1 MPPLDPARHI
11 VTAVIVTHDGDRWL
25 PETLESVREQ
35 SRPVQRVVGVDTGS
49 RDDSGRIL
57 AEFIAADAITT
68 LARDTGFGDAV
79 RAGLRLPR
87 ARAEFPGAA
96 PDATE
101 WIWLIHDDC
110 APAPDALQHL
120 LLAAN
125 DNPRAVV
132 FGPKLR
138 DWYDRRLLVEVG
150 VTIDGAGRRE
160 TGLEPREFDHGQHD
174 GIRQVLAVSSAGM
187 LVRRD
192 VWDELD
198 GFDRGLPLFRDDIDF
213 CWRVGGAGHR
223 VLIVTDAVAHHAEGA
238 ARRRRTISA
247 SGGHPRRIDR
257 RNALFVLLANLPI
270 GGMVGALLRNT
281 IGSLLRVLMYILAKQ
296 PANAFDEAA
305 AIASVY
311 LIPGRLIRARFQ
323 RRRNRRR
330 TYSAISPFLARG
342 VAMRRLTEMAVNI
355 MTGSPA
361 LDTAGRH
368 QAVVAPPPSRVDDDD
383 DPLRDDQSVL
393 RRFITHPGV
402 LLIAALTA
410 VTVVAER
417 SLLFGDHLAG
427 GALAP
432 VTGGA
437 ADLWALYLGSM
448 HDVGVG
454 SGAAAPPYVGLL
466 ALFSTLTLGNP
477 HVAVTIIL
485 LGCVPLAGFTAYQL
499 ARRVLRFRPARLWM
513 AGSYALLPMATG
525 AVAQGRLGTALVHA
539 LLPVLGIL
547 LIQVLTLPGRR
558 SRRAAWALG
567 LFLAVATAFVP
578 LVWLLSLVTGAVV
591 LAAFG
596 HLGRRFS
603 VSVGIALATPMV
615 LLLPWSLEL
624 FTTPSMW
631 LLEAGLHR
639 PELSAPPASPA
650 ALLML
655 SPGGP
660 GNPPVWVTG
669 GFIAAALCALLLLRS
684 RMLVAV
690 GWSMALV
697 GILVAILMSRIV
709 VAAPYG
715 SPAAPAWPGVALAFA
730 ATAMLLS
737 AATAAQSF
745 DTMWKAGGRS
755 RVFALS
761 VAVLAVTTPL
771 SAAGVWMVEGVEGL
785 DADVPP
791 MIPAV
796 ATALSDDGTQPRT
809 LVVAPAG
816 DGPIRYSVL
825 RGREPQIGEEQIP
838 ADSEPGAVLDRT
850 VAELSAGRGGDEA
863 DTLAGLGIGYVA
875 VPRPEVG
882 SQEDVTVVDTMDG
895 TPGLS
900 RLQLTDDFGLWRVE
914 RPGGRLRVVGEGDP
928 VVLATSADEPV
939 SADVPAGEGDRTLV
953 LAEPADGRWSAT
965 LDGTELTPLTWD
977 NGMQAFDL
985 PASGGTVEITRGD
998 TLRLSWLLV
1007 QGALLVVVVVLALPG
1022 ARTEEDVRAQAA
1034 RPAPRP
1040 RRPARLRS
1048 RSRSS
1053 SGGHGSGRGSASGG
1067 RRGRRG
1073 RGSREKE
1080 RKTEQKGEAR

>member
-1 MPPLDPARHI
+1 MDPARHI

-68 LARDTGFGDAV
+68 LPRDTGYGDAV

-110 APAPDALQHL
+110 TPEPDALHHL
-120 LLAAN
+120 LLAAG

-132 FGPKLR
+132 LGPKLR
-138 DWYDRRLLVEVG
+138 DWFDRRLLVEVG

-174 GIRQVLAVSSAGM
+174 GTRQVLAVSSAGM

-223 VLIVTDAVAHHAEGA
+223 VLIVTDAVAYHAEAA
-238 ARRRRTISA
+238 ARRRRTIDA

-257 RNALFVLLANLPI
+257 RNALFVLLANLPF

-281 IGSLLRVLMYILAKQ
+281 VGSLLRVLMYVIAKQ

-311 LIPGRLIRARFQ
+311 FSPRRLARARFR

-330 TYSAISPFLARG
+330 TYSAIAPFLARG
-342 VAMRRLTEMAVNI
+342 VAMRRLTEMAVNV
-355 MTGSPA
+355 MTGSTA

-368 QAVVAPPPSRVDDDD
+368 QAVVAPPERAEDDD

-402 LLIAALTA
+402 LLIVALTA
-410 VTVVAER
+410 VTLVAER
-417 SLLFGDHLAG
+417 SLLAGDHLAG

-432 VTGGA
+432 VAGGA
-437 ADLWALYLGSM
+437 SDLWVLYLASM
-448 HDVGVG
+448 HDVGIG
-454 SGAAAPPYVGLL
+454 SGAPAPPYVGLL
-466 ALFSTLTLGNP
+466 ALFSTLTLGDP
-477 HVAVTIIL
+477 RTAVTVVL
-485 LGCVPLAGFTAYQL
+485 LGCVPLAGFTAYRL
-499 ARRVLRFRPARLWM
+499 ARRVLHFRPAQLWM

-539 LLPVLGIL
+539 LFPVLGIL

-567 LFLAVATAFVP
+567 LFLSIATAFVP

-596 HLGRRFS
+596 HLGRS
-603 VSVGIALATPMV
+603 LYVSVGIALATPLV
-615 LLLPWSLEL
+615 LLLPWSWEL
-624 FTTPSMW
+624 LTTPSMW

-639 PELSAPPASPA
+639 PELSAPPATPE

-660 GNPPVWVTG
+660 GNPPIWVTG

-684 RMLVAV
+684 RMVVAV

-697 GILVAILMSRIV
+697 GILVAILISRIV
-709 VAAPYG
+709 VEAPYG
-715 SPAAPAWPGVALAFA
+715 GPAAPAWPGVALAFA

-745 DTMWKAGGRS
+745 DGMWKAGGRS
-755 RVFALS
+755 RLFAS
-761 VAVLAVTTPL
+761 GVAALAVTTPL
-771 SAAGVWMVEGVEGL
+771 SAAAVWMLGGVEGL
-785 DADVPP
+785 DADAPRMVPGLLG
-791 MIPAV
+791 AV
-796 ATALSDDGTQPRT
+796 SDDGTQPRA
-809 LVVAPAG
+809 LVVNPTE
-816 DGPIRYSVL
+816 DGAVRYSVL
-825 RGREPQIGEEQIP
+825 RGREPRVGEEQIP
-838 ADSEPGAVLDRT
+838 ADPGPGAVLDRA
-850 VAELSAGRGGDEA
+850 VAGLAAGRGGDEA
-863 DTLAGLGIGYVA
+863 DVLAGLGIGYVV

-882 SQEDVTVVDTMDG
+882 SAADVTVVDTMDG
-895 TPGLS
+895 TPGLA
-900 RLQLTDDFGLWRVE
+900 RLQLTEDFAMWRVD
-914 RPGGRLRVVGEGDP
+914 RPAGRVQVLGEGEP
-928 VVLATSADEPV
+928 VVLRADAGEPV
-939 SADVPAGEGDRTLV
+939 AVDVPEGEPDRTLL
-953 LAEPADGRWSAT
+953 LAEPADGRWSAR
-965 LDGTELTPLTWD
+965 LDDGTELTPAEAD
-977 NGMQAFDL
+977 NGMQAFEL
-985 PASGGTVEITRGD
+985 PAAGGRVEIARSD
-998 TLRLSWLLV
+998 VLRLTWLLV
-1007 QGALLVVVVVLALPG
+1007 QGALLAVVVVFALPG
-1022 ARTEEDVRAQAA
+1022 VRTEEDIRAQAA
-1034 RPAPRP
+1034 TPAPRP
-1040 RRPARLRS
+1040 RRPARPRS
-1048 RSRSS
+1048 RSRSR
-1053 SGGHGSGRGSASGG
+1053 SGGHGTGRGGAGGG

-1073 RGSREKE
+1073 RGLKR
-1080 RKTEQKGEAR
+1080 EQKGEAR